1 MFKKMSQIIS
11 NNAATARS
19 GFKAEHVAVTDERCI
34 GAYTNYFQNHLQ
46 KTTVDMCVIT
56 KEKYDIRNKFSDGT
70 ENGTQLKKVEELG
83 GQGHSFNRGHVS
95 ETFDNPHMRR
105 YLVHLSIIR
114 KGKRQTYM
122 TPDQK
127 KDFIALCNRNL
138 EDIKQY
144 LKKTIVGE
152 EGKENQYWSIM
163 KTDREFN
170 NIELYMI
177 ETKKFYEY
185 LENRIKIDIS
195 LKQNGTCLHL
205 SPDIYLQRKG
215 GEKTDKSPN
224 DIQAKLKIDQNMLNL
239 FQRIL

>member
-1 MFKKMSQIIS
+1 MFKRMSQTIS
-11 NNAATARS
+11 NNASIARS
-19 GFKAEHVAVTDERCI
+19 GFKAEQVAVTDERCTNS
-34 GAYTNYFQNHLQ
+34 YKNYFQNHLQ
-46 KTTVDMCVIT
+46 KTIVDMNVIT
-56 KEKYDIRNKFSDGT
+56 KEKYDILNKFSDGT
-70 ENGTQLKKVEELG
+70 ENGTQLKKVEKIG
-83 GQGHSFNRGHVS
+83 GQGHSFNRSHVS
-95 ETFDNPHMRR
+95 ETFENPHIRKYM
-105 YLVHLSIIR
+105 VHLSLIR

-127 KDFIALCNRNL
+127 KDFIELCNKNMP
-138 EDIKQY
+138 DIKQY

-152 EGKENQYWSIM
+152 EGRENQYWSIM

-185 LENRIKIDIS
+185 LISRIKIHIS
-195 LKQNGTCLHL
+195 LKPNGTCLNL

-239 FQRIL
+239 FERIL